1 MVLQSIMN
9 THKIKQKDNIVKIR
23 TGVKASVVIFPILG
37 LTWVLGLMTF
47 NRETLF
53 LRYLFAVFN
62 SAQGLLIFLFHCVFN
77 RQVSM
82 YCSLLFYLELLY
94 VVLFMFVQLS
104 NECVSNVLLYMMTCL
119 LQTSTCGLC
128 R

>member
-1 MVLQSIMN
+1 MVLQTMMN
-9 THKIKQKDNIVKIR
+9 MHQVKQKDNIGKVR

-37 LTWVLGLMTF
+37 LTWVFGLMTF

-77 RQVSM
+77 KQVRCRIL
-82 YCSLLFYLELLY
+82 YFELPD
-94 VVLFMFVQLS
+94 VV
-104 NECVSNVLLYMMTCL
+104 
-119 LQTSTCGLC
+119 
-128 R
+128 